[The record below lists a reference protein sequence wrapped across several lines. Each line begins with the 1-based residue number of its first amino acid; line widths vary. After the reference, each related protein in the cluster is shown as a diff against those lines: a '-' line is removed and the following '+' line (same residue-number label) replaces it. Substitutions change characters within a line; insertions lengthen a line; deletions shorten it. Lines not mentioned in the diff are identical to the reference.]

1 MTGNIACGKSTAA
14 EYFEKLGCYTIDA
27 DQISRIVM
35 SRGQEAYEK
44 IVELFG
50 SSVVSDNGE
59 LDRSAIRKVVFDDP
73 EMRKKLEGIVHPA
86 ILEYERK
93 QVGKIKGRDDKAVI
107 ITHAALTVESGSYKR
122 FDGLIVVYID
132 PEVQLRRLME
142 RDKLSED
149 DALKIIRAQ
158 MPIEEKIK
166 YAQYI
171 IDNSKDTA
179 HLEKEVERVF
189 DLIKMQKY
197 GMKNS

>member
-1 MTGNIACGKSTAA
+1 
-14 EYFEKLGCYTIDA
+14 
-27 DQISRIVM
+27 
-35 SRGQEAYEK
+35 
-44 IVELFG
+44 
-50 SSVVSDNGE
+50 
-59 LDRSAIRKVVFDDP
+59 
-73 EMRKKLEGIVHPA
+73 
-86 ILEYERK
+86 
-93 QVGKIKGRDDKAVI
+93 
-107 ITHAALTVESGSYKR
+107 LTVESGSYKR